1 MCIIIRP
8 DTSASMNLDDFFVRA
23 LLAGVGIAVV
33 AAPLGCFIVWRRM
46 AYFGDA
52 MAHSALVGVALGLV
66 LGIQSVFGVVLAV
79 GGLALLFVALER
91 KPWISSDT
99 GLGILAHGSLALG
112 LVALSLSRDGVN
124 YSVWLFGDILAVSRQ
139 ELLYIY
145 GCGGFLLLV
154 LALVWRPLLAA
165 TAHQDLAQAEGV
177 PVMRLRAVL
186 IGLIALTIALA
197 MQLVGVLLTTSLLI
211 IPAATARRYAR
222 TPEMMALL
230 AVAIGAAAAVLG
242 LYGSLWW
249 DIPSGPAI
257 VLAAAGMFALS
268 LLPAWK

>member
-1 MCIIIRP
+1 M
-8 DTSASMNLDDFFVRA
+8 SLDDFFLRA

-52 MAHSALVGVALGLV
+52 MAHSALIGVALGLA
-66 LGIQSVFGVVLAV
+66 LGIQSTFGVVLAV
-79 GGLALLFVALER
+79 GIITLLLVALER

-112 LVALSLSRDGVN
+112 LVALSLVGGRGVN
-124 YSVWLFGDILAVSRQ
+124 YSAWLFGDILAVSRQ
-139 ELLYIY
+139 DLAYIY
-145 GCGGFLLLV
+145 GCGAFLLLV
-154 LALVWRPLLAA
+154 LLAVWRPLLAV

-177 PVMRLRAVL
+177 PVLRMRAVL
-186 IGLIALTIALA
+186 ILLIALVIALA

-211 IPAATARRYAR
+211 IPAAAARRYAR
-222 TPEMMALL
+222 TPEMMAAL
-230 AVAIGAAAAVLG
+230 AAAIGAAAVVLG

-249 DIPSGPAI
+249 DIPSGPSI
-257 VLAAAGMFALS
+257 VLAAVALFALS
-268 LLPAWK
+268 LVR